1 MFEILRVFFRL
12 GLTSFG
18 GPVAHIGYFHREFV
32 AKQRWVTDAQFNG
45 WLAVC
50 QALPGPASSQLGFLI
65 GWHRAGPIGALLA
78 WVGFTLPSAF
88 ALVLIALYGL
98 DPHTSWFSPITHGLK
113 IVAIAV
119 VAQAVVG
126 MFRSLCQGWDTR
138 LLAAAGLGM
147 SLTLGGWAGQVG
159 GIAVGAVVGLITLR
173 PALRSTQKETHSAML
188 GLTHLPNKLTGVTLL
203 AMMLGLLLVPNW
215 LTQETPLLQMFGEF
229 YRAGALV
236 FGGGHVVLPLLESA
250 TVSTGLVSNDAF
262 LTGYSLAQ
270 AVPGPLFTFAA
281 WLGALNPALPGW
293 AGATVA
299 LTAIFLPGM
308 LLVLAVMPVW
318 QWLSSRPDAMGVLA
332 GINASVVGVLAG
344 AWIHPIVLTTI
355 GSFTDV
361 VIAIT
366 CTGLLLWKK
375 LPAWTMVI
383 LGPAMSLI
391 FNWIAL
397 SG

>member
-1 MFEILRVFFRL
+1 MLEILRVFFRL

-32 AKQRWVTDAQFNG
+32 SRQCWVTNEQFNG

-65 GWHRAGPIGALLA
+65 GWHRAGLIGALLA
-78 WVGFTLPSAF
+78 WVGFTLPSAI
-88 ALVLIALYGL
+88 ALVMIALYGL
-98 DPHTSWFSPITHGLK
+98 QTQAPWLPLVTHGLK

-126 MFRSLCQGWDTR
+126 MFRSLCQGTATR
-138 LLAAAGLGM
+138 LLAAGGLAM
-147 SLTLGGWAGQVG
+147 SLALGGWTGQIG
-159 GIAVGAVVGLITLR
+159 AIAVGGLVGLIALR
-173 PALRSTQKETHSAML
+173 PDLKSEQGAALSMAHAPKRTTSL
-188 GLTHLPNKLTGVTLL
+188 ILL
-203 AMMLGLLLVPNW
+203 AVMLGLLLVMPW
-215 LTQETPLLQMFGEF
+215 MAQQTPALQIFDGF

-250 TVSTGLVSNDAF
+250 TVSTGLVSNDDF

-281 WLGALNPALPGW
+281 WLGALDPALPGW
-293 AGATVA
+293 TGAAVA
-299 LTAIFLPGM
+299 LIAVFLPGL
-308 LLVLAVMPVW
+308 LLVLAAMPAW
-318 QWLSSRPDAMGVLA
+318 QWLSSQSGAMGGLLGV
-332 GINASVVGVLAG
+332 NASVVGVLAG
-344 AWIHPIVLTTI
+344 AWINPIVLTTL
-355 GSFTDV
+355 GSMTDV
-361 VIAIT
+361 AIAIT

-375 LPAWTMVI
+375 PPVWVIVI
-383 LGPAMSLI
+383 LAPAMSVI
-391 FNWIAL
+391 FNWISI